1 MVYQNKYFKLTVWAL
16 LIALF
21 LYLLSQLTFILN
33 PIGKIVTI
41 VLLPIIIASLFYYLL
56 RPVVRYLVSKK
67 VNKTVASLGVLLVL
81 AGLIVVLV
89 IYAGGTI
96 QAEFSSFY
104 DTLLEYVQQAQEK
117 ANELMEQD
125 EFWIFSMEDMETR
138 LTNSAEMVFGVLGE
152 NLFGWIGNITTFT
165 TILILIPVVVFFLLK
180 DEKHFYDKTI
190 ALISPENQIRT
201 IAMLKEMDNALSMYF
216 VGQLIVAFVL
226 GVLTYVGYLIIG
238 LPNALFLATFSMFTS
253 IIPFLGPLLGI
264 LPAIFIGWTVDMFMV
279 VKVIIVLAVTQQL
292 EGNVVRPQIMGN
304 RLEIHPIVIIFLVI
318 IAITL
323 YGFIGAFFAI
333 PFYAILRIFV
343 RNILRNRKQKD
354 SSSSEIS

>member
-1 MVYQNKYFKLTVWAL
+1 MFYHNKYFKLTVWAL
-16 LIALF
+16 LIALL
-21 LYLLSQLTFILN
+21 LYLLSQLNFILK
-33 PIGKIVTI
+33 PIGTILRI
-41 VLLPIIIASLFYYLL
+41 VLLPILIASLFYYLL

-67 VNKTVASLGVLLVL
+67 VHKTVASLGVLLVL

-104 DTLLEYVQQAQEK
+104 ETLLEYVEQAQEK
-117 ANELMEQD
+117 ANELMKQD
-125 EFWIFSMEDMETR
+125 ELWIFSLEDIEER

-165 TILILIPVVVFFLLK
+165 TILILIPIVAFFLLK
-180 DEKHFYDKTI
+180 DEKLFYDKTI
-190 ALISPENQIRT
+190 ALISPQNKVRT
-201 IAMLKEMDNALSMYF
+201 TAVLKEMDNALSMYF
-216 VGQLIVAFVL
+216 VGQLIVAFFL

-238 LPNALFLATFSMFTS
+238 LPNALFLATFTMITS

-264 LPAIFIGWTVDMFMV
+264 LPAIFIGWTVDLFMV
-279 VKVIIVLAVTQQL
+279 VKVILVLAVTQQL

-304 RLEIHPIVIIFLVI
+304 RLEIHPLAIIFLVI

-333 PFYAILRIFV
+333 PFYAILRIIV
-343 RNILRNRKQKD
+343 RNILRSRKQKD
-354 SSSSEIS
+354 SNSPEIS